1 MALKIVDKS
10 KNNVQIKSKRNLLVV
25 ISSAVGIVAFA
36 GVVWFAL
43 SQLLATETYY
53 VLNQDLGS
61 KTQVVETMLTKVET
75 AKGTAPKN
83 AITQAQVAG
92 GNIYTKIPL
101 SAGDIL
107 TPSNTGLNID
117 NSTGIPDSWSVTTFS
132 IPTISA
138 VNGSLTKGQYFD
150 VIGIQEGGTAK
161 YIATN
166 VLALDVDS
174 GITQAEVENDA
185 TQTASD
191 TLQITVGM
199 PADKVALLHSALTK
213 YEKIELALA
222 PKSLAYESR
231 DTSYL
236 QGNYQFDDVTP
247 GFDLYDGTDST
258 FSVVKRDENGKPVS
272 EKNKTT
278 KKSKTSSTS
287 NNKE

>member
-10 KNNVQIKSKRNLLVV
+10 KNNVQVKPKRNLLVV
-25 ISSAVGIVAFA
+25 VFSAVGIVVFA
-36 GVVWFAL
+36 GVVWFSL
-43 SQLLATETYY
+43 SQLLATESYY
-53 VLNQDLGS
+53 VLNQDVGS
-61 KTQVVETMLTKVET
+61 KTQVSESMLTKVET

-83 AITQAQVAG
+83 AITQTQVAG

-150 VIGIQEGGTAK
+150 IIGVSDSGTAK

-174 GITQAEVENDA
+174 GISQAEVTNDS
-185 TQTASD
+185 TQSASD
-191 TLQITVGM
+191 IMQITVGM

-213 YEKIELALA
+213 YAKIELALA
-222 PKSLAYESR
+222 PKSLSYETR
-231 DTSYL
+231 DNSYL
-236 QGNYQFDDVTP
+236 DGNYQFDDITP
-247 GFDLYDGTDST
+247 GFDLYEGTDST
-258 FSVVKRDENGKPVS
+258 FSVVKRDENGKPIK
-272 EKNKTT
+272 EKNTT
-278 KKSKTSSTS
+278 KKSSSTD
-287 NNKE
+287 NE